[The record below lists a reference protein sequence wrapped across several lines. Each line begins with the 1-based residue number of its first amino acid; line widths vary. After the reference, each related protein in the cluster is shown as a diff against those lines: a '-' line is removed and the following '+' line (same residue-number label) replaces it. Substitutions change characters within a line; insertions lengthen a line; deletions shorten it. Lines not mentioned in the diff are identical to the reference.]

1 MFVGATSRCCHRK
14 IQDRHHDP
22 AVGYMETIEQL
33 RPKMKTNTRMAV
45 FGKLGLDPQNIKEGN
60 L

>member
-1 MFVGATSRCCHRK
+1 
-14 IQDRHHDP
+14 
-22 AVGYMETIEQL
+22 VGYMKTIEQL